1 MKRYDKMDREI
12 VSQFKGNSTLA
23 SYKRFHAYQKTFI
36 IYSNILNWDL
46 KKNLT
51 VSIQY

>member
-23 SYKRFHAYQKTFI
+23 SYKRFHAYQKN
-36 IYSNILNWDL
+36 IYNLFKHSKLGF